1 MERRQKVA
9 HATKVQSNE
18 DEDEET
24 IVLKQKMIIM

>member
-9 HATKVQSNE
+9 HVTKTQSNE

-24 IVLKQKMIIM
+24 IVFKQKMITM